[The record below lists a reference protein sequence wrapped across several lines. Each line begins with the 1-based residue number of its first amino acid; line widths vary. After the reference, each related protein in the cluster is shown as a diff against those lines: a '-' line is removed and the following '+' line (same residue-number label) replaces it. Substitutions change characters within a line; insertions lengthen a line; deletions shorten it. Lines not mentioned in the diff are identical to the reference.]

1 MVSVRHR
8 RFGIGPGRAVS
19 KVRLTMW
26 SRILRSLP
34 TYETVCDMTETI
46 RATLA
51 GIAAIV
57 GYARVSTT
65 RQNLDRQ
72 LDTLDRLGATKVF
85 ADKVTGRTMDRPEW
99 AKCREY
105 LRPGDTLVVDALDRL
120 GRTSLEVIQTVD
132 ELTAEGVVI
141 LDGTGR
147 RLDTK
152 DPMGRAL
159 VSIMATLAQ
168 MEVDLKAE
176 RAAAAR
182 EAAAAR
188 GKHTGRPRKLDNA
201 DAVRARELR
210 AQGMTAA
217 EVGKALGVSRATV
230 YRYLEAAE
238 GAPMT

>member
-1 MVSVRHR
+1 MLVRR
-8 RFGIGPGRAVS
+8 LGVDEPAGGAVS
-19 KVRLTMW
+19 KVRRRYFVSSW
-26 SRILRSLP
+26 RDAP
-34 TYETVCDMTETI
+34 TYATVSGMSEHT
-46 RATLA
+46 ATA
-51 GIAAIV
+51 GHVV

-65 RQNLDRQ
+65 RQNLERQ
-72 LDTLDRLGATKVF
+72 LDTLARMGAAKVF
-85 ADKVTGRTMDRPEW
+85 TDKVTGRTMDRPGWE
-99 AKCREY
+99 ACREH

-120 GRTSLEVIQTVD
+120 GRSSLEVIQTVD
-132 ELTAEGVVI
+132 DLTAAGVAV

-147 RLDTK
+147 RLDTA

-188 GKHTGRPRKLDNA
+188 GKHTGRPRKLGKS

-210 AQGMTAA
+210 DQGMSAA
-217 EVGKALGVSRATV
+217 EVGKVLGCSRATV
-230 YRYLEAAE
+230 YRYLAADDAE
-238 GAPMT
+238 GVPVT